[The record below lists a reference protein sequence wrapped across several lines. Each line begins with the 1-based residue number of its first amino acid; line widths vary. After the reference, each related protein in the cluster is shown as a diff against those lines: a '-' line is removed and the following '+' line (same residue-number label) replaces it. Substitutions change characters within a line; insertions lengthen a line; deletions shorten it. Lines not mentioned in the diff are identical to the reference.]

1 MFGHRLATDVYRSLL
16 FGPPGLVFF
25 CFYKTIRKKP
35 RYVEY
40 DLNNAIWDSES
51 EYSGEDDVE
60 EEADNYVKKKS
71 KVAESSD
78 GDDEYR
84 GEEEDEAEEDDDDDG
99 DGDDDDDDEEDYVG
113 SSDEEEYDRRRRS
126 LKHTVSGRKRG
137 RSRDI
142 EQEGLRRSQRANKS
156 HVNYSKYEESDV
168 EGDED
173 MEDSESRETS
183 DSDERRV
190 DNREDIDDIDD
201 NTEKEFQ
208 CTTQCPDE
216 KNNKMLSSLVCL
228 LFTWIHSKWERRILN
243 FFTII
248 FNL

>member
-1 MFGHRLATDVYRSLL
+1 M
-16 FGPPGLVFF
+16 
-25 CFYKTIRKKP
+25 
-35 RYVEY
+35 
-40 DLNNAIWDSES
+40 
-51 EYSGEDDVE
+51 
-60 EEADNYVKKKS
+60 
-71 KVAESSD
+71 
-78 GDDEYR
+78 
-84 GEEEDEAEEDDDDDG
+84 
-99 DGDDDDDDEEDYVG
+99 
-113 SSDEEEYDRRRRS
+113 
-126 LKHTVSGRKRG
+126 SGRKRG

-216 KNNKMLSSLVCL
+216 KNNKMLFVNQDLNLIGHPDEKNNMVLDSKVVTGHPDDKKDVILSMTQDSNLNGYSDEKKGLVSREIEVGISGHQITINGVGHEPFEDVKPRSQL
-228 LFTWIHSKWERRILN
+228 HRFLDLN
-243 FFTII
+243 VAAPAGGGLDDIPQPTGEARTDYHVF
-248 FNL
+248 